1 MMHCAFVRF
10 SLLLVSLAWISS
22 AFAAPPATDAT
33 ASVASASFE
42 IASAVLHESR
52 RINVYTP
59 PGHAQGT
66 ARLPVLYMPDG
77 GLDEDFPHVAATVDR
92 AIREGRMRALILV
105 GIANTERRRDMTGP
119 TEVAEDRKI
128 APRVGGSAAFR
139 AFVRDELL
147 PQIAARYRTSE
158 ERAIVGESLAGL
170 FVLETCIQE
179 PDLFDT
185 CIALSPSLWWNGGA
199 LVRAVPAQ
207 LAARPGW
214 RARWYVATA
223 GDDTVGDEAES
234 LRAALA
240 QGAPASLVW
249 QIDVRADLRHDNIYR
264 TLAPEVLPRLFRP

>member
-1 MMHCAFVRF
+1 
-10 SLLLVSLAWISS
+10 
-22 AFAAPPATDAT
+22 
-33 ASVASASFE
+33 
-42 IASAVLHESR
+42 
-52 RINVYTP
+52 
-59 PGHAQGT
+59 
-66 ARLPVLYMPDG
+66 
-77 GLDEDFPHVAATVDR
+77 
-92 AIREGRMRALILV
+92 MRALILV

-179 PDLFDT
+179 PDLFGT

-199 LVRAVPAQ
+199 LVRTVPAQ